1 MGGTSQ
7 GASSV
12 ILSESLV
19 LHLPGDKA
27 LGLGPYQWLQATKC
41 GWVKATGAAAI
52 CPLWLQPVVSGL
64 CHRQATPEDL
74 CETQHKSHACCLDV
88 RGHISLQGPAVGGKE
103 LVFRSW
109 SHCWYLLAHLG
120 ALRRT
125 QNGVLGRGEGAS
137 LGSSRGSS
145 GTTLGGWNCVN

>member
-12 ILSESLV
+12 ILRESLV

-74 CETQHKSHACCLDV
+74 CETQHTSHT
-88 RGHISLQGPAVGGKE
+88 
-103 LVFRSW
+103 LVVLMSGVTFLSKDRQWEVKNLS
-109 SHCWYLLAHLG
+109 SAH
-120 ALRRT
+120 
-125 QNGVLGRGEGAS
+125 GVTAGIYWHTWEP
-137 LGSSRGSS
+137 
-145 GTTLGGWNCVN
+145 